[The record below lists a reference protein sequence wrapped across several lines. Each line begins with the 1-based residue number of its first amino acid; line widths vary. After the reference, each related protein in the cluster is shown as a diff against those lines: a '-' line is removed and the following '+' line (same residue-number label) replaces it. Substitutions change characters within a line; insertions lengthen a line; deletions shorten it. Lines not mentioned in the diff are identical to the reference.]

1 MAYYDDL
8 LGGQPLMLDLA
19 SWSPHPLAFCKAT
32 VSIRRVLFL
41 FVIPIM
47 ELFERY
53 VKTFPVRIF
62 QYVQGSCQRRKH
74 GKQHQR
80 LCVWGCQRAHIL
92 LLRLVPIFFYQKF
105 LHMFCSHF
113 FPPNFFSNDR

>member
-1 MAYYDDL
+1 
-8 LGGQPLMLDLA
+8 MLDLA

-53 VKTFPVRIF
+53 VKIFPVRIF

-80 LCVWGCQRAHIL
+80 LCVGGVSERIYIVTMFRSHL
-92 LLRLVPIFFYQKF
+92 LVSEVCKYVL
-105 LHMFCSHF
+105 
-113 FPPNFFSNDR
+113 FPLF